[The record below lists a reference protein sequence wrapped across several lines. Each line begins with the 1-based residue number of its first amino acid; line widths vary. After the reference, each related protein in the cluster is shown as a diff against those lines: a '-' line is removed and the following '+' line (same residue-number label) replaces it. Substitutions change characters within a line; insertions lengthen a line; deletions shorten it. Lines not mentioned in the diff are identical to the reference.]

1 MGNETPW
8 WYRPS
13 EAKRHLRT
21 NVVRAGASP
30 ERDPSVR
37 HWIEQHAPR
46 LHIPLLARG
55 RASRSLVPVSA
66 LLALTLLLAARP
78 GVGADATC
86 DVPPINLTSA
96 TGEDNASVVLTWES
110 SGECTPD
117 EYAIYRR
124 DMDVEG
130 SRMTKIASVDG
141 DVLTHTDTTVTAG
154 EDYRYRIRSNDQGS
168 RSGRTDITIP
178 EAAVNEPEPEPVPE
192 PTQRSTRQNFD
203 VTPPSL
209 QVVNVDGTSLVLI
222 YDELLDESSTPAT
235 TDYTVDIGGSDY
247 TPSSVVVR
255 GAEVALTLSTGAA
268 SGDTVTLDYSKGTS
282 PVKDLAANEAV
293 AESNRPVTNHTG
305 ATNDRPEF
313 SSETIAISVDE
324 NTPIMTAFADAVT
337 ATDDDTGDTLT
348 YSLPANVLLLFGVGA
363 NTGQF
368 STFAPLDFESTSS
381 YVVPLYVRDS
391 KGPAGGADSIF
402 DDSIKVTINVNDVNE
417 APTISGASFPDVD
430 ENTTTVR
437 TYTASDPDAGSTLLW
452 SIDSDTSVEENQDGS
467 LFQIGQTT
475 GELSF
480 ISAPDYETPGSMA
493 TPPANTYQ
501 VTIKV
506 TDNGS
511 PQQSDTFEI
520 VVNVDNVNEPPDIT
534 TTGATFTSISK
545 AEGTGPSDPL
555 ATYAADDPEDDT
567 LTWTLSGPDEKDF
580 TITSAGVLR
589 FQALTDYEDPRDAG
603 TNNVYNVT
611 VEVKDTDGSA
621 VDDSIDVV
629 VTITNI
635 DEAGTVTLPGTI
647 TAGQAVTATLTDHDG
662 TVSNVTWQW
671 SRADTALGSFTPIS
685 GATSN
690 PYTTVAADVGKYLKA
705 EASYTDPHG
714 SGKSATSAASSQVAV
729 GNVNPSFS
737 SMTATRSVPENSGAA
752 VNVGAA
758 VAATPGDSDPLHY
771 WLTGDDA
778 SSFDIVSTSGQ
789 IQTKSGVTYDF
800 EGAKKTYSVT
810 VNVRD
815 NKDLAGNTDSATDD
829 SITVT
834 INLSNVDEPGT
845 VTITG
850 TEEGGATL
858 MASVTDIDGTVTSVS
873 WQWALGASASGPF
886 APISGATNDMY
897 TTVAVD
903 VNRYLRATASYTDP
917 QGSGKSASAVTGQI
931 AASNNE
937 PEFPSSETGSRSLA
951 ENSGGGVNVGAP
963 VAAEDDDSDSLTYSL
978 SGTDASSF
986 EIVATSGQIRTKS
999 GITYNYESKSVYGL
1013 SVHVHDNKDAA
1024 SNSPHT
1030 TTDDTINVT
1039 ISLTDVNETPTIETT
1054 TTSMSVAEN
1063 QTGVL
1068 TYAADDPDNDN
1079 NESHDSANTLT
1090 WSVES
1095 ADDGGFFEIGSTSGV
1110 LTFKNAPNFEDRQD
1124 AGGDGVYNVTV
1135 TVTDNGIDGARGAS
1149 NHLSV
1154 SKSLAVTVTD
1164 VNETPTLTT
1173 APATATFDE
1182 NATGVVATY
1191 IATDPDATTGT
1202 MSWDLQGNDAGDFN
1216 ITSTVNGTA
1225 ELTFK
1230 SPPDYE
1236 MPDDTGTNN
1245 VYDVTVRV
1253 RDNASPRL
1261 EDTQS
1266 VAVTVNDLNETPVVA
1281 GDAGPSFAEIE
1292 FDHTAT
1298 ASELEIGTYTA
1309 TDDDNADNAGL
1320 QTITFDVSGTDAAHF
1335 SIDASTGVLSF
1346 SIEPDFENPSD
1357 LADSNMMGASDNM
1370 YEIVVEAD
1378 DGAGESNSVG
1388 TFPVTVTVT
1397 NVNETP
1403 EVPLGV
1409 PDEDFAEI
1417 EWDADSADLDVMTYI
1432 PRDEEI
1438 SDLTQLSWSLDGTDA
1453 ADFQITEDS
1462 TTGHGTLSFRNRP
1475 NFENPTDRVNTA
1487 ESHMA
1492 DDNMY
1497 EVIVKI
1503 SDGPNTREYPTTVT
1517 VTNMNETPGFTAVST
1532 GRHADEIEYDS
1543 GITAADMSSI
1553 PATVANQAYWYRV
1566 EARDEEGDDIIW
1578 TITGPDSADF
1588 VIAEDA
1594 DFVMTADADESAIAR
1609 WSIVPDFEN
1618 PMGSSTDVGANGYVY
1633 TVNASDGTNTAM
1645 HSVFVR
1651 IFDVNE
1657 RPEFTGTVETAIALD
1672 EHDATLD
1679 ESSQE
1684 PPYAFP
1690 TIASYTARDE
1700 EGGVRW
1706 SLTGTD
1712 AADFEIDSGGNV
1724 VFRETPSFEDPKDS
1738 GGDNV
1743 YNFTVVVT
1751 DIDSKSNRRTAMEPV
1766 SVTVEDVEEEGH
1778 VAIAEGDES
1787 PGVDDSVTFELT
1799 DPDGEIDVD
1808 RTGDPRW
1815 QVQRETSG
1823 SWSTVSTVIT
1833 GAASYSYT
1841 VQEGDAGH
1849 QLRVMVTYKDR
1860 RGEDKMATSAPT
1872 DVVTMDPRANVPPRL
1887 RSGVF
1892 TTSEG
1897 PAIIDF
1903 GFLDATDRD
1912 GDNITFAM
1920 LEQQDYALFELSE
1933 TGRLRAIQALDF
1945 EDGST
1950 LSITVTLSDGKG
1962 LDSNGD
1968 VIDDDSVDVTTGVSV
1983 ILFDVEEE
1991 GVITFSPLEPEAG
2004 TAQAATVT
2012 DDDGGVTGRSW
2023 QWWRSQDGRTGWSPI
2038 SGATDNSYT
2047 PTVNDEDFYLRASV
2061 EYTDRRGG
2069 GKRAEAIT
2077 GPVPSENR
2085 RPLFPTSETG
2095 QRSVDENSRA
2105 GTNVGPPVAAED
2117 PERDRLTYSLSG
2129 ADAASFTITSTGQ
2142 IRVGSGTTLDF
2153 ETKSSYSVTVEVHD
2167 GKDGT
2172 GATSS
2177 DIDDTQ
2183 DVTITVVNLEEPGT
2197 VTLSSETATIQA
2209 RVPVTA
2215 SLEDDDGPRNITWQW
2230 SRSRSSTS
2238 GWANI
2243 AGATSAT
2250 FTPDDADIGGY
2261 IRAIASY
2268 DDGEDVGKT
2277 AVKVSPRVGQ
2287 PPPVNSA
2294 PAFPATERGQ
2304 RELAEDATGGIA
2316 VGDPVAATDFNNDTL
2331 RYTLSGT
2338 DAALFTIGSND
2349 GQLRVAS
2356 GAELDFETKRTLRVT
2371 VEVTDGANALGD
2383 PDDDAIDDRQN
2394 VTITLTDVNE
2404 APVVSGDTS
2413 PSVEENTSA
2422 VVATYRAADPERD
2435 TLVWSVNSNDFW
2447 ISSSGQLYFRSTP
2460 DYENRGTSFSIR
2472 VTAKD
2477 PDELEG
2483 HLDVT
2488 VTVTDVEEPG
2498 VVTITP
2504 LRGWIGTRFEAELI
2518 DGDDSVTGE
2527 TWKWERSRNRSSW
2540 EEITGAS
2547 QDNYTADGDDV
2558 GHYLR
2563 ATVSYSDRRG
2573 GNKEAAAETRSL
2585 IGEAQPTTTN
2595 SAPGFDEASTTRSIR
2610 QGSGK
2615 GRPVGAPVKA
2625 EDPDHAEVLTYELEG
2640 SEEEHFTIDPV
2651 TGQIWTKDVLVEGE
2665 EYSVNVEVRDGFDDF
2680 YNPNDG
2686 VDDSIEVVITVTGGA
2701 FVRSGSSAGGGG
2713 GGGGAPAVPVPSEAD
2728 FDWNVTRDLE
2738 ELDPDNENPTGI
2750 WSDGQTIWVLENS
2763 TTGPDRVFAYDLL
2776 TGDRLEDA
2784 EFELDAR
2791 NRFSH
2796 GLWSDGETV
2805 WIADSGQD
2813 KLFAYRLRD
2822 GARLPDRDLD
2832 LDERNRDPRGI
2843 WSDGTLMYVVD
2854 SVKDA
2859 LFVYDLSTG
2868 ALLAEY
2874 ELDSLNRSP
2883 RGVWS
2888 DGVTIWISDDG
2899 AKRVFA
2905 YRIED
2910 GQLKRLE
2917 EEEFGFRSLL
2927 KAGNG
2932 DGRGIWSDLT
2942 VLLVADAKDARLYS
2956 YNMPD
2961 AIDARLASLS
2971 LSSVDIGPFSPLQT
2985 DYRGRTTATLST
2997 VEATAAQDEAS
3008 VVIAPADADG
3018 DDANGHQVMLSEG
3031 AQISVTVTSPDGS
3044 RERVYRV
3051 TIEIENRAPQ
3061 ATALPSLRLKVGE
3074 DSARIDL
3081 ATYFSDPDGDP
3092 LSYTLG
3098 QSLAPNVADATV
3110 ANGVLSVTPIA
3121 PGRTSLNVSASDGS
3135 LSSEASPLMVTVEP
3149 VEVLAPEVRV
3159 AARRV
3164 QQGRFEF
3171 ALQVRSAEG
3180 QWQDRILPRRRFL
3193 PAASDAGRWLNS
3205 NAFNVGEGN
3214 EERTIRITA
3223 RRVSGGRVEFAIQLR
3238 SDDGGWGDRLLPTQR
3253 FLRITSPMNR
3263 WFVSTPLDTGQP

>member
-1 MGNETPW
+1 M
-8 WYRPS
+8 
-13 EAKRHLRT
+13 
-21 NVVRAGASP
+21 
-30 ERDPSVR
+30 R
-37 HWIEQHAPR
+37 HWIEQHAPW

-55 RASRSLVPVSA
+55 RASRPLVPVSA

-96 TGEDNASVVLTWES
+96 LGEDNASVVLTWES

-130 SRMTKIASVDG
+130 SRMTKIDSVDG
-141 DVLTHTDTTVTAG
+141 DVLTYTDTTVTAG

-178 EAAVNEPEPEPVPE
+178 EATVSEPTPEPSAGEPTPEPVVE
-192 PTQRSTRQNFD
+192 ESGRSTRQETDN
-203 VTPPSL
+203 VAPSL
-209 QVVNVDGTSLVLI
+209 QVVNVDGTSLVII
-222 YDELLDESSTPAT
+222 YDELLDESPTPAT
-235 TDYTVDIGGSDY
+235 TDYTVGIGGTDY

-268 SGDTVTLDYSKGTS
+268 SGDTVTLEYVKGTN
-282 PVKDLAANEAV
+282 PVKDLAGNEAV
-293 AESNRPVTNHTG
+293 AETNRPVTNHTG

-313 SSETIAISVDE
+313 SSEEVMFSVDE
-324 NTPIMTAFADAVT
+324 NSMSGVNVGSAITVT
-337 ATDDDTGDTLT
+337 GNDSGDTLT
-348 YSLPANVLLLFGVGA
+348 FEFPSSFSIFSIDAS
-363 NTGQF
+363 GQVTT
-368 STFAPLDFESTSS
+368 SADLDFETTSS
-381 YVVPLYVRDS
+381 YVVPVYVRDS
-391 KGPAGGADSIF
+391 KDPSGAADSIW
-402 DDSIKVTINVNDVNE
+402 DDSVNLTITVND
-417 APTISGASFPDVD
+417 
-430 ENTTTVR
+430 
-437 TYTASDPDAGSTLLW
+437 
-452 SIDSDTSVEENQDGS
+452 
-467 LFQIGQTT
+467 
-475 GELSF
+475 
-480 ISAPDYETPGSMA
+480 
-493 TPPANTYQ
+493 
-501 VTIKV
+501 
-506 TDNGS
+506 
-511 PQQSDTFEI
+511 
-520 VVNVDNVNEPPDIT
+520 VNEPPDIT
-534 TTGATFTSISK
+534 STGSTFTAISK
-545 AEGTGPSDPL
+545 PEGTGPSDPL
-555 ATYAADDPEDDT
+555 ATYTADDPEDDT
-567 LTWTLSGPDEKDF
+567 LTWTLSGPDEMDF

-621 VDDSIDVV
+621 VDDSINVV
-629 VTITNI
+629 ITITNI

-647 TAGQAVTATLTDHDG
+647 TAGQAVTAALTDHDG
-662 TVSNVTWQW
+662 ATSNVTWQW
-671 SRADTALGSFTPIS
+671 SRGDTALGTFTPIS

-690 PYTTVAADVGKYLKA
+690 PYTPVAADVGKYLKVT
-705 EASYTDPHG
+705 ASYTDPHG

-737 SMTATRSVPENSGAA
+737 NMTATRSVPENSGAA

-771 WLTGDDA
+771 WLTGTDA

-800 EGAKKTYSVT
+800 ESTKNTYSVT

-815 NKDLAGNTDSATDD
+815 NKDLAGNADSATDD

-986 EIVATSGQIRTKS
+986 EILATSGQIRTKS

-1024 SNSPHT
+1024 GDSPHT

-1039 ISLTDVNETPTIETT
+1039 ISLTDVNETPTIGTT
-1054 TTSMSVAEN
+1054 TTSISVAEN

-1079 NESHDSANTLT
+1079 NESHDASNTLT
-1090 WSVES
+1090 WSVET
-1095 ADDGGFFEIGSTSGV
+1095 ADDGSFFEIGATSGV
-1110 LTFKNAPNFEDRQD
+1110 LTFKSAPNFEDRQD

-1191 IATDPDATTGT
+1191 IATDPDASTGT
-1202 MSWDLQGNDAGDFN
+1202 MSWDLQGDDAADFN

-1253 RDNASPRL
+1253 RDNGSPRL
-1261 EDTQS
+1261 EDTQT

-1281 GDAGPSFAEIE
+1281 GNAGPSFAEIE

-1298 ASELEIGTYTA
+1298 ASELVIGTYAA

-1346 SIEPDFENPSD
+1346 SIEPDFENPAD

-1388 TFPVTVTVT
+1388 TFPVTVTIT
-1397 NVNETP
+1397 PVNETP
-1403 EVPLGV
+1403 EIPLGV
-1409 PDEDFAEI
+1409 PDESFAEI
-1417 EWDADSADLDVMTYI
+1417 EWDAETADLDLMTYI

-1438 SDLTQLSWSLDGTDA
+1438 STLTQLSWTLAGTDV

-1475 NFENPTDRVNTA
+1475 NFEDPTDRANTTDGHVA
-1487 ESHMA
+1487 N
-1492 DDNMY
+1492 DNMY
-1497 EVIVKI
+1497 QVIVKI
-1503 SDGPNTREYPTTVT
+1503 SDGLNTRDYPMTVT
-1517 VTNMNETPGFTAVST
+1517 VTNVNETPGFTAVST

-1543 GITAADMSSI
+1543 GATVADMSSI
-1553 PATVANQAYWYRV
+1553 PATVANQAYWYRF

-1578 TITGPDSADF
+1578 TITGPDADDF

-1594 DFVMTADADESAIAR
+1594 DFVMTAAADESAIAR

-1618 PMGSSTDVGANGYVY
+1618 PMGSSTDVGANGYVF

-1684 PPYAFP
+1684 SPYAFP
-1690 TIASYTARDE
+1690 TIATYTARDE
-1700 EGGVRW
+1700 EGAVRW

-1815 QVQRETSG
+1815 QVQRGTSG
-1823 SWSTVSTVIT
+1823 SWSTVSAVIT

-1872 DVVTMDPRANVPPRL
+1872 DVVTTDPRANVPPRL

-1950 LSITVTLSDGKG
+1950 LNITITLSDGKG

-1968 VIDDDSVDVTTGVSV
+1968 VIDDDAVDVTTGVSI

-2095 QRSVDENSRA
+2095 QRSVNENSRA
-2105 GTNVGPPVAAED
+2105 GTNVGAPVAAED

-2129 ADAASFTITSTGQ
+2129 TDASSFTITNSGQ
-2142 IRVGSGTTLDF
+2142 IRVGPATTLDF
-2153 ETKSSYSVTVEVHD
+2153 ETKPSYSVTVEVHD
-2167 GKDGT
+2167 GKDSA
-2172 GATSS
+2172 GATSTA
-2177 DIDDTQ
+2177 IDDTQ
-2183 DVTITVVNLEEPGT
+2183 NVTITLVNLEEPGA

-2277 AVKVSPRVGQ
+2277 AVRVSPRVGQ

-2294 PAFPATERGQ
+2294 PAFPATENGR
-2304 RELAEDATGGIA
+2304 REIPEDANAGDP
-2316 VGDPVAATDFNNDTL
+2316 VGDPVAATDFNDDSLT
-2331 RYTLSGT
+2331 YTLSGT

-2383 PDDDAIDDRQN
+2383 PDDDAIDDRQS

-2404 APVVSGDTS
+2404 APTVSGDAT
-2413 PSVEENTSA
+2413 PSFEENSDRPI
-2422 VVATYRAADPERD
+2422 ATYTGTDPERD
-2435 TLVWSVNSNDFW
+2435 TLSWSVDNDDDFF
-2447 ISSSGQLYFRSTP
+2447 ITQSGQLYFASP
-2460 DYENRGTSFSIR
+2460 PNYESGRTSHQLT

-2477 PDELEG
+2477 EEG
-2483 HLDVT
+2483 LSDALPVT
-2488 VTVTDVEEPG
+2488 VTVTDVEEEG
-2498 VVTITP
+2498 VVTLRP
-2504 LRGWIGTRFEAELI
+2504 KRGWVSTPFEAELE
-2518 DGDDSVTGE
+2518 DDDNVVSGSAN
-2527 TWKWERSRNRSSW
+2527 WKWQRSTNRSSW
-2540 EEITGAS
+2540 SDISGATS
-2547 QDNYTADGDDV
+2547 SAYSAMSEDV
-2558 GHYLR
+2558 NHYLR
-2563 ATVSYSDRRG
+2563 AMVEYSDDRG
-2573 GNKEAAAETRSL
+2573 GNKTASSQTESR
-2585 IGEAQPTTTN
+2585 IGATKPTTN
-2595 SAPGFDEASTTRSIR
+2595 KVPGFGDTSATRSIG
-2610 QGSGK
+2610 QGAGK
-2615 GRPVGAPVKA
+2615 GRPVGAPVRA
-2625 EDPDHAEVLTYELEG
+2625 VDEDAGEVLTYDLSG
-2640 SEEEHFTIDPV
+2640 PDADRFTIDPL
-2651 TGQIWTKDVLVEGE
+2651 TGQIRTKNVLVENPADPD
-2665 EYSVNVEVRDGFDDF
+2665 YTVTVEVHDGFDDS
-2680 YNPNDG
+2680 YEP
-2686 VDDSIEVVITVTGGA
+2686 DDSVDATIEVVITVTGGVFGRA
-2701 FVRSGSSAGGGG
+2701 GSSGGGGGGG
-2713 GGGGAPAVPVPSEAD
+2713 GGGGAPLVAVPSDAD
-2728 FDWNVTRDLE
+2728 FDWNVTRDLD
-2738 ELDPDNENPTGI
+2738 ELDPENKNPTGI

-2763 TTGPDRVFAYDLL
+2763 TSGEDAVFAYDLL
-2776 TGDRLEDA
+2776 SGERREDA
-2784 EFELDAR
+2784 EFELDRR

-2796 GLWSDGETV
+2796 GIWSDGEV
-2805 WIADSGQD
+2805 MWIADSGQD
-2813 KLFAYRLRD
+2813 KLFAYRLED
-2822 GARLPDRDLD
+2822 GERLSEQDLD
-2832 LDERNRDPRGI
+2832 LHERNRDPRGI
-2843 WSDGTLMYVVD
+2843 WSDGTWMYVVD

-2874 ELDSLNRSP
+2874 ELDPLNRSP
-2883 RGVWS
+2883 RGIWS

-2910 GQLKRLE
+2910 GELKRLE

-2932 DGRGIWSDLT
+2932 DGRGIWSDLS
-2942 VLLVADAKDARLYS
+2942 VLWVADAQDAKLYS

-2971 LSSVDIGPFSPLQT
+2971 LSSVDIGSFTPLQT
-2985 DYRGRTTATLST
+2985 DYRGTTSASLST
-2997 VEATAAQDEAS
+2997 VAASAAQGEAS
-3008 VVIAPADADG
+3008 VVIAPADTDG
-3018 DDANGHQVMLSEG
+3018 EVANGHQVMLAEG
-3031 AQISVTVTSPDGS
+3031 AQIIVTVTSPDGS

-3051 TIEIENRAPQ
+3051 TVEIGNRAPQ

-3098 QSLAPNVADATV
+3098 HSLAPNVADATV
-3110 ANGVLSVTPIA
+3110 ANGVLSVTPVA
-3121 PGRTSLNVSASDGS
+3121 PGRTSFDVSASDGS
-3135 LSSEASPLMVTVEP
+3135 LSSEASTLMVTVEP
-3149 VEVLAPEVRV
+3149 AEVLAPEVRI

-3180 QWQDRILPRRRFL
+3180 EWQDRILPRRRFL
-3193 PAASDAGRWLNS
+3193 PAVSDAGRWLNS

-3238 SDDGGWGDRLLPTQR
+3238 SDDGDWGVRLLPRQR
-3253 FLRITSPMNR
+3253 FLRGSAPINR
-3263 WFVSTPLDTGQP
+3263 WFVSTPMGTGQP